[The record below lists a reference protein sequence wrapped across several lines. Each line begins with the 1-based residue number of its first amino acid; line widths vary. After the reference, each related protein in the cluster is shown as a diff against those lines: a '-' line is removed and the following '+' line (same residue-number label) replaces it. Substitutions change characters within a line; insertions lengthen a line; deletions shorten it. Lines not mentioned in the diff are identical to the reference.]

1 MFYLHMCLCTMCV
14 HIHQVYKT
22 KLDPLE
28 LEVHLCVTMWV
39 FGIELQSSG
48 GASACNY

>member
-1 MFYLHMCLCTMCV
+1 MFYPHVCLCTVCV

-28 LEVHLCVTMWV
+28 LEVHLYVTMWV
-39 FGIELQSSG
+39 SGIEPQSSG
-48 GASACNY
+48 EASACNY

>member
-1 MFYLHMCLCTMCV
+1 MFYLHVCLCTMCV

-22 KLDPLE
+22 KL
-28 LEVHLCVTMWV
+28 EVHLYVTMWV
-39 FGIELQSSG
+39 SGIEPQSSG